1 MTWWKESSSWKW
13 WQDDDAEAVPS
24 SAAAGSWEGGTSSS
38 ATETWD
44 WTDSGPNLAELGAW
58 NEEAPRRGR
67 GGRKGS
73 AQTPGKGELL
83 GYRWRF
89 NPWTGKEFWSEK
101 RAKVLP
107 PGRTPHRSGAIP
119 PSGNLVEMAK
129 LANESGEITCFTRL
143 LWPHYGGDYPR
154 DDVIG
159 ERSVKEGIY
168 ELLRDPSK
176 QWGSPLVYFQLKAA
190 MHGVVLK
197 LRSQGTRNLT
207 NSLTMIGSASMIELV
222 YHEFYHY
229 TLSVFP
235 LSINDMPIRPLI
247 REATRGPR
255 FGGKG
260 VEEADD
266 GAEVQAVVLRE
277 NVSLVPP
284 DEPEEPTPVEGEE
297 EVEQFVAFGPIEDF
311 QPDWG
316 DEPQT
321 SSETEQVPQVVPDSF
336 DIPPEWGPSVELAQ
350 RVCSQ
355 LNLVGVIK
363 QIALASSPVWK
374 PEDPIIRFYTT
385 CFKNNS
391 NWKRGYTT
399 FF

>member
-1 MTWWKESSSWKW
+1 M
-13 WQDDDAEAVPS
+13 
-24 SAAAGSWEGGTSSS
+24 GF
-38 ATETWD
+38 
-44 WTDSGPNLAELGAW
+44 
-58 NEEAPRRGR
+58 
-67 GGRKGS
+67 
-73 AQTPGKGELL
+73 
-83 GYRWRF
+83 RWRRH
-89 NPWTGKEFWSEK
+89 PWTGQEFWSEN

-129 LANESGEITCFTRL
+129 LANGSGEITCFRRL

-222 YHEFYHY
+222 YHELYHY

-260 VEEADD
+260 VEEADG
-266 GAEVQAVVLRE
+266 GA
-277 NVSLVPP
+277 
-284 DEPEEPTPVEGEE
+284 
-297 EVEQFVAFGPIEDF
+297 
-311 QPDWG
+311 
-316 DEPQT
+316 
-321 SSETEQVPQVVPDSF
+321 
-336 DIPPEWGPSVELAQ
+336 
-350 RVCSQ
+350 
-355 LNLVGVIK
+355 
-363 QIALASSPVWK
+363 
-374 PEDPIIRFYTT
+374 
-385 CFKNNS
+385 
-391 NWKRGYTT
+391 
-399 FF
+399 

>member
-1 MTWWKESSSWKW
+1 M
-13 WQDDDAEAVPS
+13 
-24 SAAAGSWEGGTSSS
+24 
-38 ATETWD
+38 
-44 WTDSGPNLAELGAW
+44 
-58 NEEAPRRGR
+58 
-67 GGRKGS
+67 
-73 AQTPGKGELL
+73 
-83 GYRWRF
+83 
-89 NPWTGKEFWSEK
+89 
-101 RAKVLP
+101 
-107 PGRTPHRSGAIP
+107 
-119 PSGNLVEMAK
+119 
-129 LANESGEITCFTRL
+129 
-143 LWPHYGGDYPR
+143 
-154 DDVIG
+154 
-159 ERSVKEGIY
+159 KEGIY
-168 ELLRDPSK
+168 ELLREPSK

-260 VEEADD
+260 LEEADD
-266 GAEVQAVVLRE
+266 GAEVEAVLRD
-277 NVSLVPP
+277 NVSLVG
-284 DEPEEPTPVEGEE
+284 PEEPREPTQIIVGGEE
-297 EVEQFVAFGPIEDF
+297 CEEFAAFGPIEDF

-321 SSETEQVPQVVPDSF
+321 SLETEQVVPDSF
-336 DIPPEWGPSVELAQ
+336 DIPSEWRPSVELAQ

-363 QIALASSPVWK
+363 QITLASSPVWK
-374 PEDPIIRFYTT
+374 PEDPISRVFVYTT
-385 CFKNNS
+385 CFEQ
-391 NWKRGYTT
+391 
-399 FF
+399 

>member
-1 MTWWKESSSWKW
+1 
-13 WQDDDAEAVPS
+13 
-24 SAAAGSWEGGTSSS
+24 
-38 ATETWD
+38 
-44 WTDSGPNLAELGAW
+44 
-58 NEEAPRRGR
+58 
-67 GGRKGS
+67 
-73 AQTPGKGELL
+73 
-83 GYRWRF
+83 
-89 NPWTGKEFWSEK
+89 
-101 RAKVLP
+101 
-107 PGRTPHRSGAIP
+107 
-119 PSGNLVEMAK
+119 MAK

-336 DIPPEWGPSVELAQ
+336 DLPPEWGPSVELAQ

-374 PEDPIIRFYTT
+374 PEDPIIKFYTT
-385 CFKNNS
+385 CF
-391 NWKRGYTT
+391 
-399 FF
+399 